1 MNRSRI
7 SISIISGFSSSG
19 IDIAILRGTT
29 CSSDVQMLWLEA
41 VTQWMPN
48 EWKTAGILAVQGGCN
63 TALQIGIKKLLF
75 SCYSLNINHIIR
87 LIYFTVLAQYIPRN
101 MNGDL

>member
-29 CSSDVQMLWLEA
+29 CSRDVQMLWLEA
-41 VTQWMPN
+41 VTLWMPN
-48 EWKTAGILAVQGGCN
+48 EWKTAGIFAVQGGCNN

-75 SCYSLNINHIIR
+75 HAIR
-87 LIYFTVLAQYIPRN
+87 LI
-101 MNGDL
+101 